1 MDLLKNDQIV
11 KALSATTIA
20 FLLDKYYYEVKN
32 TQGSL
37 MYATG
42 VGLSMFIGNYLA
54 TQTPEMYD
62 LGQLT
67 ENKSIDFRI
76 MEVAYASLSSYILND
91 KVIQNKF
98 YSKPGEAILQIALY
112 DIASEYIT
120 DYIMGNNIS
129 YLDNTN

>member
-37 MYATG
+37 MYAGG

-54 TQTPEMYD
+54 QQTPEMYD

-67 ENKSIDFRI
+67 ENKSVDFRI

-112 DIASEYIT
+112 DIASEYIS
-120 DYIMGNNIS
+120 DYILGNNIS
-129 YLDNTN
+129 YLDN

>member
-37 MYATG
+37 MYAGG

-54 TQTPEMYD
+54 QQTPEMYD

-67 ENKSIDFRI
+67 ENKSVDFRI

-98 YSKPGEAILQIALY
+98 YSKPGEAILQIAMY
-112 DIASEYIT
+112 DFISEYIS
-120 DYIMGNNIS
+120 DYILGNNIS
-129 YLDNTN
+129 YLDNSN